1 MRVIEVLGFER
12 GISQQDELII
22 LEEKSAIGKA
32 VWQLPFKYR
41 EIIILYYYDTQ
52 TVRDIAFTLKLAEGT
67 VKTRLIKARKLLK
80 QQLNET
86 DWEVLNSEG

>member
-1 MRVIEVLGFER
+1 MRVIDVLGFER
-12 GISQQDELII
+12 GTSQQDELII
-22 LEEKSAIGKA
+22 LEEKSAVGKA
-32 VWQLPFKYR
+32 VWRLPFKDR

-67 VKTRLIKARKLLK
+67 VKTRLIKARKFLK
-80 QQLNET
+80 EQLNES